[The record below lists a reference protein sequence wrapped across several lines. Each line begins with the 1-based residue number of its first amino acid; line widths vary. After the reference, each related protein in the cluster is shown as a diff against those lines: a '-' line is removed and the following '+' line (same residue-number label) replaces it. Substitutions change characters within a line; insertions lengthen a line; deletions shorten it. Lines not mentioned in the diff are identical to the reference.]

1 MRTLGVRQIENIKN
15 KTDMKK
21 LGFLLVLTLCATI
34 LAASPQPSITV
45 TGKALVAPLMK
56 GEAASPH
63 TRIRIHV
70 PAGQSF
76 HLSGITTQLDAYAL
90 QALDSLQLVATGS
103 EASFSANQQTTISI
117 DGLQAETHIPFGL
130 DLHPGLNYIWLAA
143 SVAEHANIDQAVRLN
158 AVSIQGADGTSYPI
172 VHETEVSDTRLGIAL
187 RKPWDDGIHSY
198 RIPGIA
204 TTNTGTLIAVYDN
217 RYEHSGDLPAN
228 IDVGMSRS
236 TDGGYTWEPMKVVMD
251 MGEPQENNGV
261 GDPAIL
267 VDPATN
273 TIWVA
278 ALWSKGNRSIAGSK
292 PGLSPD
298 TTGQFVLA
306 YSQDDG
312 ITWSEPFSI
321 TEQIKNPIWH
331 LYFNG
336 PGAGMVMQDGTL
348 VFPSQYWDETTRPSR
363 VGIPHSSI
371 IYSKDNGKTWH
382 SGVGA
387 KRNTTEAQV
396 VETTPGTLMLNM
408 RDNRGYFRS
417 VATTTDMGQ
426 TWTEHHTSWSA
437 LPDPVCQAALIKER
451 VAVGNTEKDVLFF
464 SNVNSSGRRVD
475 MTVKA
480 SLNLGESWSPEHEL
494 LIDERPCYGYSS
506 MSKIDEHTIGLL
518 YEGERALYFVRIPI
532 ADIIR

>member
-1 MRTLGVRQIENIKN
+1 MKNFRIFIVWVLASVALFAHAQSDGV
-15 KTDMKK
+15 
-21 LGFLLVLTLCATI
+21 A
-34 LAASPQPSITV
+34 V
-45 TGKALVAPLMK
+45 TGKVLVAPLMK
-56 GEAASPH
+56 GEEASPH
-63 TRIRIHV
+63 TRLRIYV
-70 PAGQSF
+70 PAGESIS
-76 HLSGITTQLDAYAL
+76 LSGITIELDQRAL
-90 QALDSLQLVATGS
+90 QAIDGLHLLATGS
-103 EASFSANQQTTISI
+103 EASFSASQQATT
-117 DGLQAETHIPFGL
+117 LFEELHEETHIPLAL
-130 DLHPGLNYIWLAA
+130 DLHPGLNYVWLAA
-143 SVAEHANIDQAVRLN
+143 RVAPDADIDQAVRISV
-158 AVSIQGADGTSYPI
+158 ASVQGQGGVSYPVLHDTDI
-172 VHETEVSDTRLGIAL
+172 ADTRLGFAL
-187 RKPWDDGIHSY
+187 RKPWDDEAHTY

-204 TTNTGTLIAVYDN
+204 TTNKGTLVAVYDN
-217 RYEHSGDLPAN
+217 RYEHAGDLPAN

-236 TDGGYTWEPMKVVMD
+236 TDGGQTWEPMKVIMD
-251 MGEPQENNGV
+251 MGEPHENNGV
-261 GDPAIL
+261 GDPSIL

-306 YSQDDG
+306 YSRDDG

-336 PGAGMVMQDGTL
+336 PGAGIVMDDGTL
-348 VFPSQYWDETTRPSR
+348 VFPSQYWDETTNPSR

-371 IYSKDNGKTWH
+371 IYSKDHGKTWH

-408 RDNRGYFRS
+408 RDNRGYYRS
-417 VATTTDMGQ
+417 VATTTDLGQ

-437 LPDPVCQAALIKER
+437 LPDPVCQAAIIKAS
-451 VAVGNTEKDVLFF
+451 VAVGNTEKDILFF
-464 SNVNSSGRRVD
+464 SNVNSTGRRVD

-480 SLNLGESWSPEHEL
+480 SLDLGESWPSEYTL
-494 LIDERPCYGYSS
+494 LIDERASYGYSS
-506 MSKIDEHTIGLL
+506 LTQIDEHTIGLL
-518 YEGERALYFVRIPI
+518 YEGERALYFVRIPVG
-532 ADIIR
+532 DIVK